1 MTASRIILIPKVGA
15 TDLALNDLSDV
26 AITAAASGDILR
38 HNGTA
43 WVDTPGTTHFV
54 AQSETRDYFYQG
66 AGDGVTNHDGALDAI
81 VVGGD
86 IRVHFGPGEFL
97 FESSVANDVLIYL
110 AAAGT
115 TLKGSGVGV
124 TTFTFK
130 ATDTGFHSG
139 ILVGTSAHDCVVEDL
154 TIQRGSNYTSIMV
167 NLQGGTGIGCQRL
180 TFRNCKL
187 DGADSTYAQY
197 SHCVGYAN
205 TGTYSDLVF
214 EDVAFANFDY
224 AFLMDV
230 AATGVVDRIRV
241 TNCTFTNC
249 GFDVNAPL
257 ATVRDVVV
265 SGCRFTGD
273 IGYACGLAHVEGAT
287 IANNH
292 FVDITG
298 EALHVEDYS
307 TNVAIYGNKIID
319 CNETTLTAPVYI
331 FDSNNIDF
339 FDNDIVNTA
348 ETGGAEKVQLYVL
361 GLESG
366 TTAGGR
372 ARLGATY
379 NINIHHNRF
388 SSGPNGAILMYFTGN
403 YAIDHNHFQGG
414 LAISDTHVETG
425 TNVREAVKV
434 VSMESSDGGS
444 IQGNK
449 IQGYRSATWRSTNSL
464 SFSDGTVIANNV
476 IRQCRHGI
484 QARNTK
490 SCVIANNMIF
500 RCIYPLSVGPRGG
513 GGDGIG
519 CYPYSLS
526 GNVLFDNKYAGSFDG
541 RLTVVSAGTA
551 TVGTGK
557 TLTVVATDLD
567 MPQYTRI
574 TFAGGG
580 VLTLTSAAD
589 ADSTSL
595 SGTVSVASIASGEAG
610 TAVGIVD
617 QPYGTGG
624 DVSAI
629 GPNVDTVAGTTQ
641 SARARSLQDPNL
653 VQLTSGEMVVPR
665 AVNIAGNAV
674 VAGQL
679 RLASFTAT
687 KTEVISQIRLG
698 CQFGATGTLVRFGV
712 WTVNAAGDLVDMVA
726 STPNDATLLT
736 SNFTNYTKSFTTP
749 FLKVLG
755 QRYAVG
761 VLVVGAN
768 PTVYST
774 SFFDWDLPDRLAPWT
789 VHAIGGQTDLPAT
802 AAVGTLGSS
811 KFAPQFV
818 LLP

>member
-1 MTASRIILIPKVGA
+1 MSERLIIRTTGQTGPTGA
-15 TDLALNDLSDV
+15 TGP
-26 AITAAASGDILR
+26 TGP
-38 HNGTA
+38 
-43 WVDTPGTTHFV
+43 VDSSTK
-54 AQSETRDYFYQG
+54 DYFYQG
-66 AGDGVTNHDGALDAI
+66 VGDGVTNHDGLLDSI
-81 VVGGD
+81 IVGGD
-86 IRVHFGPGEFL
+86 IRVHFAPGDFL

-110 AAAGT
+110 AATGT
-115 TLKGSGVGV
+115 TLKGSGVGA

-139 ILVGTSAHDCVVEDL
+139 ILVGSSAHDCVIEDL
-154 TIQRGSNYTSIMV
+154 TIRRASNFGSIMV
-167 NLQGGTGIGCQRL
+167 NLQGGSGVGCQRL
-180 TFRNCKL
+180 TVRNCKL
-187 DGADSTYAQY
+187 DGAGSTYAEY
-197 SHCVGYAN
+197 SHGVGYAN

-214 EDVAFANFDY
+214 ENVAFADFGY
-224 AFLMDV
+224 SFLMNV
-230 AATGVVDRIRV
+230 AATGVVNRV
-241 TNCTFTNC
+241 RVSNCTFLNC

-265 SGCRFTGD
+265 DGCRFTGTV
-273 IGYACGLAHVEGAT
+273 GYACGLAHVEGASVS
-287 IANNH
+287 NNY
-292 FVDITG
+292 FNVTG
-298 EALHVEDYS
+298 EAIHIEDYS
-307 TNVAIYGNKIID
+307 TNVRVFGNTFYE
-319 CNETTLTAPVYI
+319 CNTVSLTAPVYI
-331 FDSNNIDF
+331 FDSNNIDL
-339 FDNDIVNTA
+339 FDNDFVNTSEVA
-348 ETGGAEKVQLYVL
+348 SAEKVQLYVL

-379 NINIHHNRF
+379 NINVHHNRF
-388 SSGPNGAILMYFTGN
+388 SSGPNGGILLFFTGN

-464 SFSDGTVIANNV
+464 SFSDGTVIANNA

-490 SCVIANNMIF
+490 SVVIANNMIS

-519 CYPYSLS
+519 CYPYSMS

-541 RLTVVSAGTA
+541 RMTVVSGGTA

-557 TLTVVATDLD
+557 TLTVVATDHD
-567 MPQYTRI
+567 MPLYTRI

-580 VLTLTSAAD
+580 VLTLTSAAS

-610 TAVGIVD
+610 IALGIVD

-629 GPNVDTVAGTTQ
+629 GANVDTVAGITQ

-665 AVNIAGNAV
+665 ARNIAGYAV

-712 WTVNAAGDLVDMVA
+712 WAVNAAGDLVDLIA

-736 SNFTNYTKSFTTP
+736 SNFTDYTKAFSTP
-749 FLKVLG
+749 FLKVVG

-761 VLVVGAN
+761 VLAVGAN
-768 PTVYST
+768 PTVYSS

-789 VHAIGGQTDLPAT
+789 VHSIGGQTDLPAT
-802 AAVGTLGSS
+802 LAVGSLGSS